1 VPISPKFKTMKT
13 PFLFFLMLG
22 FFQNLSSQQ
31 IISNFQENQT
41 ISWGSVS
48 AQGPSFG
55 FYGQEFVFPENVEI
69 NAVSVYIFDHADHDE
84 TKASINYSI
93 WSFDEKPVAEIFSSE
108 AVQVS
113 SDEIKGWKAYTFK
126 KPLKLEKGK
135 YLFGVGQPAIQGF
148 VAFGDGIAKEGYKS
162 NFWCMMPLEGFSD
175 GKNWFNILELMELAG
190 VPEEDRKKL
199 EQAVVMMKIEY
210 K

>member
-84 TKASINYSI
+84 TKASINFSI
-93 WSFDEKPVAEIFSSE
+93 WSFDEKPVAEIFLSE
-108 AVQVS
+108 AVQVT
-113 SDEIKGWKAYTFK
+113 SDEIKGWKTYTFK
-126 KPLKLEKGK
+126 MPLKLEKGK

-148 VAFGDGIAKEGYKS
+148 VAFGNGSTKEGYKS
-162 NFWCMMPLEGFSD
+162 NLWFKVPIEGFSD
-175 GKNWFNILELMELAG
+175 GTNWFKILEYLELAG
-190 VPEEDRKKL
+190 VAEEEKKAI